1 MRKLIIALTALSVLG
16 GASAPAVA
24 KTDPQSDL
32 NEFRQYFY
40 KKFPG
45 IKLQEFSDGIYALD
59 KVRRDEWQLMEE
71 FPSYEDGVNRGR
83 KLFEKYDIGS
93 CFKNGGKGIKQHY
106 PYFDKKSGSVRT
118 LEGDL
123 MACLKRK
130 NVDLKAEKLR
140 FFKGNFAA
148 ISAYMA
154 YTSRGEKQNVVV
166 PDDERALDIY
176 EKGKQFFYAKRGQL
190 NMSCADCHVYNS
202 GMMARGNLLSTGL
215 GQTSHF
221 PVWRRKW
228 AGGDESGV
236 KGFGTIQRR
245 YSGCNKQVRALPMN
259 KYNSKKYKTETQHP
273 TYVALEYFH
282 TYMSNG
288 IRLNGPAIRQ

>member
-1 MRKLIIALTALSVLG
+1 MRKLIIAFAALSVLG

-24 KTDPQSDL
+24 KTDPASDL
-32 NEFRQYFY
+32 NDFRQYFY

-45 IKLQEFSDGIYALD
+45 VKLQEFSDGIYALD
-59 KVRRDEWQLMEE
+59 QGRRAEWQLMEE
-71 FPSYEDGVNRGR
+71 FPSYEDGVNKGR
-83 KLFEKYDIGS
+83 AMFEKYGLAS

-106 PYFDKKSGSVRT
+106 PYFDKKSGTVRT

-130 NVDLKAEKLR
+130 NVDLKAEGLR
-140 FFKGNFAA
+140 FGKGNFAA

-166 PDDERALDIY
+166 PNDERALAAY
-176 EKGKQFFYAKRGQL
+176 EQGKQHFYAKRGQL

-202 GMMARGNLLSTGL
+202 GMMARGNLLSPAL
-215 GQTSHF
+215 GHTSHF

-228 AGGDESGV
+228 AKGNESGV

-245 YSGCNKQVRALPMN
+245 YNGCNKQVRALPMMWYD
-259 KYNSKKYKTETQHP
+259 KAKYKTETQHP
-273 TYVALEYFH
+273 EYVALEYFH